1 MGTTKTKKLMT
12 IDELVA
18 QHKGNVAAAARAAGV
33 DDYIQFRRWFKRLVF
48 APAHSATRTLL
59 AERGIE
65 LPHRPVKAGRSG
77 R

>member
-1 MGTTKTKKLMT
+1 MTTKTRPKELIT
-12 IDELVA
+12 IDELVKK
-18 QHKGNVAAAARAAGV
+18 HKGNVAAAARAAGV

-65 LPHRPVKAGRSG
+65 LPHRPAKAKR
-77 R
+77 